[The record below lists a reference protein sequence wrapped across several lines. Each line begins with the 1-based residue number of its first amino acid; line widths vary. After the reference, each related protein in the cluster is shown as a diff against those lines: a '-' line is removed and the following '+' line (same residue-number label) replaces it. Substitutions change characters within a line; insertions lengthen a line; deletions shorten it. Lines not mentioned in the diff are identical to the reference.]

1 MPAPAVEFRVTEIT
15 IIVVLIA
22 LLPLL
27 PPLLHLW
34 TGIDSAWYTPYLV
47 WFGIILLSFGLQR
60 HLRRR
65 STR

>member
-1 MPAPAVEFRVTEIT
+1 MPTSATEYRVTEIT

-27 PPLLHLW
+27 PPLLRLW
-34 TGIDSAWYTPYLV
+34 TGSDSAWYTPYLV

-65 STR
+65 ASR